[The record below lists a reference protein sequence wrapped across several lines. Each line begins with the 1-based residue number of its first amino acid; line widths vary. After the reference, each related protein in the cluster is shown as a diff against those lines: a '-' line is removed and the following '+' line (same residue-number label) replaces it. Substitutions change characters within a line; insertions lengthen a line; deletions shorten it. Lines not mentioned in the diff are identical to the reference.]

1 MAINVNTVYTTVLS
15 ILNKEQRGY
24 MTPDEF
30 NKVGTQV
37 QLEMFEKYFEDLNQQ
52 LRVPLQAAQMDAEY
66 ADRIKTTE
74 EKISIFQVN
83 NGLLFANG
91 SWSLAVGDPAIHR
104 IGSIQYEPSGYLP
117 VEIQRLTQKEYNL
130 VQRSKLTAPTEKWP
144 VYKEEGD
151 LFYIYPST
159 IQAKGTVMAYYIKKP
174 SDVVWGFTPG
184 SLGQYTYSSA
194 ASTDFE
200 LDAIEQTE
208 VILNILMY
216 AGVIIRD
223 PQIVQ
228 TAASMVQQDEVNQ
241 KS

>member
-1 MAINVNTVYTTVLS
+1 MKTSNS
-15 ILNKEQRGY
+15 LNYSGGSFS
-24 MTPDEF
+24 M
-30 NKVGTQV
+30 
-37 QLEMFEKYFEDLNQQ
+37 
-52 LRVPLQAAQMDAEY
+52 
-66 ADRIKTTE
+66 
-74 EKISIFQVN
+74 
-83 NGLLFANG
+83 LLTN
-91 SWSLAVGDPAIHR
+91 PAIHR
-104 IGSIQYEPSGYLP
+104 IGTLQYEPNGLIP

-144 VYKEEGD
+144 VYKEENN
-151 LFYIYPST
+151 LFYVYPDT
-159 IQAKGTVMAYYIKKP
+159 IQGKVMAYYIKKP

-184 SLGQYTYSSA
+184 SLGQYTYSPA

>member
-74 EKISIFQVN
+74 EKISIFETSNDLTYAAGSFSMSV
-83 NGLLFANG
+83 AN
-91 SWSLAVGDPAIHR
+91 PAIHR
-104 IGSIQYEPSGYLP
+104 IGTLQYEPYGSLP

-130 VQRSKLTAPTEKWP
+130 VQRSKLTAPTKKWP

-151 LFYIYPST
+151 LFYVYPDT
-159 IQAKGTVMAYYIKKP
+159 IQKQVKAYYIKKP

>member
-1 MAINVNTVYTTVLS
+1 MSV
-15 ILNKEQRGY
+15 
-24 MTPDEF
+24 
-30 NKVGTQV
+30 
-37 QLEMFEKYFEDLNQQ
+37 
-52 LRVPLQAAQMDAEY
+52 
-66 ADRIKTTE
+66 
-74 EKISIFQVN
+74 
-83 NGLLFANG
+83 AN
-91 SWSLAVGDPAIHR
+91 PAIHR
-104 IGSIQYEPSGYLP
+104 IGTLQYGPGNGSIP

-130 VQRSKLTAPTEKWP
+130 VQRSKLTAPTKTWP

-151 LFYIYPST
+151 LFYVYPDT
-159 IQAKGTVMAYYIKKP
+159 ITSAVKAYYIKKP
-174 SDVVWGFTPG
+174 SDVVWGFTTG
-184 SLGQYTYSSA
+184 SLGQYTYSAA